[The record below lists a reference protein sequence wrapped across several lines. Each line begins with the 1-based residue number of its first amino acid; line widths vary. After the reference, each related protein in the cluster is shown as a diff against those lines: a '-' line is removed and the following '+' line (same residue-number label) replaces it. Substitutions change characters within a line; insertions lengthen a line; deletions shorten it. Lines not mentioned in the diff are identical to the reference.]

1 MIVENQSLQLSTKN
15 LKPHPINLELYG
27 EEETDYKLIDSIRE
41 KGQLE
46 PLVVII
52 DKEVS
57 GDYIIISGHRRW
69 EALKYLGKE
78 ANCRLVSF
86 GDDENELEIKQAIIE
101 SNKYRKKNNSQIS
114 NEVNLLRS
122 IYAEKEKKLH
132 EVALKQ
138 NADIQNSAQQGE
150 NNKEGDRTRDQVAD
164 GLESVAVLFY
174 QVFSQLSRNQSH

>member
-101 SNKYRKKNNSQIS
+101 SNK
-114 NEVNLLRS
+114 
-122 IYAEKEKKLH
+122 
-132 EVALKQ
+132 
-138 NADIQNSAQQGE
+138 
-150 NNKEGDRTRDQVAD
+150 
-164 GLESVAVLFY
+164 
-174 QVFSQLSRNQSH
+174 